1 MNLQAEILLQS
12 LWAPYPL
19 SLKAW
24 SQQASIL
31 YGRAHRCGGQSAHPP
46 HPCTAC
52 KHTLA
57 SAVMAVGGPL
67 TGGILSWCC
76 M

>member
-1 MNLQAEILLQS
+1 MNLQGEILLQS

-31 YGRAHRCGGQSAHPP
+31 
-46 HPCTAC
+46 
-52 KHTLA
+52 
-57 SAVMAVGGPL
+57 
-67 TGGILSWCC
+67 
-76 M
+76 